1 MTDASGAVLTIETDN
16 ETPAVG
22 DAVTIGGSP
31 AADGEYIMPDTS
43 KLMVM
48 DGKISEIIAAEEK
61 PVEETPAEPQMA
73 EVQKSIDKLTKSFD
87 EKLKAVEEKHKS
99 EIEDLQASVKFL
111 GEQIKSGY
119 VPDDAEAI
127 GAGKSKSKNEGGSR
141 FTIDKQKLQEKVNN
155 N

>member
-1 MTDASGAVLTIETDN
+1 EREQKKQEQGKGKSQDDM
-16 ETPAVG
+16 
-22 DAVTIGGSP
+22 SP
-31 AADGEYIMPDTS
+31 
-43 KLMVM
+43 
-48 DGKISEIIAAEEK
+48 
-61 PVEETPAEPQMA
+61 
-73 EVQKSIDKLTKSFD
+73 
-87 EKLKAVEEKHKS
+87 
-99 EIEDLQASVKFL
+99 